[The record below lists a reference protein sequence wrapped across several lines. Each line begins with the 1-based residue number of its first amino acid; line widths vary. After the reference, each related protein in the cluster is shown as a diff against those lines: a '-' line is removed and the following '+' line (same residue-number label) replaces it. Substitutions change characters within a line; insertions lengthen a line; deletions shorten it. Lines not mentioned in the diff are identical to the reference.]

1 MEKCKIQK
9 RNKTSTRRKTN
20 IYLQQGLSSSILY
33 TGIPVTTQNHKM
45 VKDIF
50 LPNTNIKTQARITMR
65 K

>member
-1 MEKCKIQK
+1 MEKSKIQK

-33 TGIPVTTQNHKM
+33 TGIPVTTQHHKM